1 MIKEAINR
9 ILELAKVETITH
21 EGRTFSSRPLTPMSP
36 PHVAPLAVSTLKG
49 VVDWILSEE
58 GQDESLVVHILS
70 PRRVEVISAIDPNWN
85 SRQTF
90 AISEAQQCGFQFG
103 RDLEIE
109 EFIIGIQ
116 INFQESPEKAE
127 LLKFVSHISKN
138 EVRQATDDG
147 ISQSVMK
154 KNEIGRHEAA
164 RIDPIQKLLPFR
176 TFREI
181 EQPVGEFLL
190 RIKQGRG
197 DLPTVALYS
206 TAGAAWELEA
216 IEGIHEYLKDAL
228 PGKTVI
234 R

>member
-21 EGRTFSSRPLTPMSP
+21 EGRTFTSRALTPMVP
-36 PHVAPLAVSTLKG
+36 PRVAPLMISTLKG
-49 VVDWILSEE
+49 VVDWIDSE
-58 GQDESLVVHILS
+58 GDDEDLIVHILD
-70 PRRVEVISAIDPNWN
+70 PRRVEVQSTIDPNWN
-85 SRQTF
+85 TRQTF
-90 AISEAQQCGFQFG
+90 AIAEAQQCAFPFS

-109 EFIIGIQ
+109 EFIINLQ
-116 INFQESPEKAE
+116 LNFQDTPEKAA
-127 LLKFVSHISKN
+127 LLKFVSCISKN

-147 ISQSVMK
+147 ISQTVMK
-154 KNEIGRHEAA
+154 KNEIGRLEASS
-164 RIDPIQKLLPFR
+164 IDPIQRLKPFR
-176 TFREI
+176 TFREV

-206 TAGAAWELEA
+206 TAGAAWELDA
-216 IEGIHEYLKDAL
+216 IESIHEYLKREC
-228 PGKTVI
+228 PGHTVI